1 MIARR
6 RCASVPPAAEPP
18 AALPETPVGAEEFA
32 ALMAPLG
39 PFGAPPRLAL
49 AVSGGADSL
58 ALALLAA
65 RWAEARAGEVFA
77 LVIDHGLRPE
87 SAAEAALTCARLAGR
102 GIVARR
108 IRLEGL
114 APGPGLAARA
124 RAARRE
130 ALIAAAHEGGAAHLL
145 LGHHAGDQAETL
157 LMRALSASGPAGLA
171 GMAAWRLAPGG
182 EIALLR
188 PLLTVPPGRLRAS
201 LRAAGIGW
209 VEDPSNADP
218 RTLRARLRPLA
229 AMPARSQGLAAAA
242 AARGAARVAGKDAI
256 AATLAARAALHPEG
270 YALLAP
276 GAVAPEVLAAL
287 LRMLGGRPYPPPAR
301 ALAALAAALR
311 PATLAGVRLLA
322 AGRHGTGR
330 FQGGFLLVREPA
342 ALAPAIAARPGALW
356 DGRFRLGATPALPKG
371 ATFGPLGAVARG
383 RFPAARHLPA
393 AVLPGLPALRLAER
407 LIVPHLAWPEA
418 AVAAR
423 YPVFFAPLAAAVEE
437 N

>member
-1 MIARR
+1 MIAPRPF
-6 RCASVPPAAEPP
+6 ASVPPAAER
-18 AALPETPVGAEEFA
+18 AAPPVGEEEFA

-49 AVSGGADSL
+49 AVSGGADSM

-65 RWAEARAGEVFA
+65 RWAEARCGTVFA
-77 LVIDHGLRPE
+77 VIVDHGLRPE
-87 SAAEAALTCARLAGR
+87 SAAEAALAEARLAGR
-102 GIVARR
+102 GIAARV

-124 RAARRE
+124 RAARYA
-130 ALIAAAHEGGAAHLL
+130 ALVAAAAAGGAAHLL

-157 LMRALSASGPAGLA
+157 LMRALAASGPAGLA
-171 GMAAWRLAPGG
+171 GMAGWCLAAGG

-188 PLLTVPPGRLRAS
+188 PLLTVAPARLRAS
-201 LRAAGIGW
+201 VHAAGLAW

-229 AMPARSQGLAAAA
+229 AMPARSAGLAAAA
-242 AARGAARVAGKDAI
+242 AARREARAAGDTAI
-256 AATLAARAALHPEG
+256 AAALAARAALFPEG

-276 GAVAPEVLAAL
+276 GAIAPEALAAL
-287 LRMLGGRPYPPPAR
+287 VRMIGGRPYPPPRR
-301 ALAALAAALR
+301 ALAGLAAAPR
-311 PATLAGVRLLA
+311 PATLAGVRFLP

-342 ALAPAIAARPGALW
+342 ALAPPVPARPGAVW
-356 DGRFRLGATPALPKG
+356 DGRFRLGAIPVVPAAASFG
-371 ATFGPLGAVARG
+371 ALGPVG
-383 RFPAARHLPA
+383 RRHFPAARPLPA
-393 AVLPGLPALRLAER
+393 AVLPSLPALRLAER
-407 LIVPHLAWPEA
+407 LIVPHLLWPEA

-423 YPVFFAPLAAAVEE
+423 YPVFFTPLAAAVEG

>member
-1 MIARR
+1 M
-6 RCASVPPAAEPP
+6 PPAAEPSSAP
-18 AALPETPVGAEEFA
+18 LGEEEFA

-58 ALALLAA
+58 ALALFAA
-65 RWAEARAGEVFA
+65 RWAKARGGEVFA
-77 LVIDHGLRPE
+77 LVIDHGLRPQ

-102 GIVARR
+102 GIAARS
-108 IRLEGL
+108 IRLDGL
-114 APGPGLAARA
+114 AAGPGLAARA
-124 RAARRE
+124 REARLAA
-130 ALIAAAHEGGAAHLL
+130 LVAATAGGGAAHLL

-182 EIALLR
+182 EVALLR

-201 LRAAGIGW
+201 LRAAGIDW

-229 AMPARSQGLAAAA
+229 AMPARAAGLAAAA
-242 AARGAARVAGKDAI
+242 GARRAARAAGKDAI
-256 AATLAARAALHPEG
+256 AATLATRAALFPEG

-276 GAVAPEVLAAL
+276 GAIAPEALASL
-287 LRMLGGRPYPPPAR
+287 LRMIGGRPYPPPGHAVS
-301 ALAALAAALR
+301 ALAAAPR
-311 PATLAGVRLLA
+311 PATLAGVRLLP

-330 FQGGFLLVREPA
+330 FRDGFLLVREPA
-342 ALAPAIAARPGALW
+342 GLAEAIAARPGALW
-356 DGRFRLGATPALPKG
+356 DGRFRLGATPALPEG
-371 ATFGPLGAVARG
+371 ARWGPLGRVGRR

-393 AVLPGLPALRLAER
+393 AVLPGLPALRLAEW
-407 LIVPHLAWPEA
+407 LIVPHLAWPDA